1 MENQEKN
8 ANQSQEQ
15 TEKKVQGWKDVV
27 ITPDMP
33 LTAIVQFLNV
43 LNQRL
48 CTIEDNLNI
57 EMQNGEKLSI
67 TEIYKIQAE
76 QAEQEKNKANK
87 ASKEENKEDKEQKG
101 E

>member
-8 ANQSQEQ
+8 VNQPQEQ

-48 CTIEDNLNI
+48 CTIEDNLSV

-67 TEIYKIQAE
+67 TEIYRIQAE
-76 QAEQEKNKANK
+76 EEEKNK
-87 ASKEENKEDKEQKG
+87 ENKEQKG

>member
-8 ANQSQEQ
+8 VNQPQEQ

-48 CTIEDNLNI
+48 CTIEDNLSV

-67 TEIYKIQAE
+67 TEIYRIQAE
-76 QAEQEKNKANK
+76 QAEQEKNKED
-87 ASKEENKEDKEQKG
+87 KENKEQKG

>member
-8 ANQSQEQ
+8 VNQSQEQ

-48 CTIEDNLNI
+48 CTIEDNLSV

-67 TEIYKIQAE
+67 TEIYRIQAE
-76 QAEQEKNKANK
+76 QAEQEKNKEDT
-87 ASKEENKEDKEQKG
+87 KEKG

>member
-8 ANQSQEQ
+8 VNQSEEQ

-67 TEIYKIQAE
+67 TEIYRIQAE
-76 QAEQEKNKANK
+76 QAEQEKNK
-87 ASKEENKEDKEQKG
+87 EDKEQKG

>member
-1 MENQEKN
+1 MENQEKDV
-8 ANQSQEQ
+8 NQPQEQ
-15 TEKKVQGWKDVV
+15 AEKKVQGWKDVV

-48 CTIEDNLNI
+48 CTIEDNLTI

-67 TEIYKIQAE
+67 TEIYRI
-76 QAEQEKNKANK
+76 QAEQEKNK
-87 ASKEENKEDKEQKG
+87 ENKEDKEQKG

>member
-8 ANQSQEQ
+8 VNQPQEQ

-48 CTIEDNLNI
+48 CTIEDNLTV

-67 TEIYKIQAE
+67 TEIYRIQAE
-76 QAEQEKNKANK
+76 QAEQEKNKEDKEKN
-87 ASKEENKEDKEQKG
+87 KEEKEDKG

>member
-8 ANQSQEQ
+8 VNQPQEQTEQ

-48 CTIEDNLNI
+48 CTIEDNLTI

-67 TEIYKIQAE
+67 TEIYRIQSE
-76 QAEQEKNKANK
+76 QAEQEKNK
-87 ASKEENKEDKEQKG
+87 ENKEDKEQKG

>member
-8 ANQSQEQ
+8 VNQSQEQ

-48 CTIEDNLNI
+48 CTIEDNLNV

-67 TEIYKIQAE
+67 TEIYRIQAE
-76 QAEQEKNKANK
+76 QAEQEKNKE
-87 ASKEENKEDKEQKG
+87 SKENKEEKG

>member
-8 ANQSQEQ
+8 VNQSQEQ

-48 CTIEDNLNI
+48 CTIEDNLSV

-67 TEIYKIQAE
+67 TEIYRIQEE
-76 QAEQEKNKANK
+76 QAEQEKNK
-87 ASKEENKEDKEQKG
+87 ENKEDKEQKG

>member
-8 ANQSQEQ
+8 VNQSEEQ
-15 TEKKVQGWKDVV
+15 TEKKVQGWKDVI

-48 CTIEDNLNI
+48 CTIEDNLTI

-67 TEIYKIQAE
+67 TEIYRIQAE
-76 QAEQEKNKANK
+76 QEEQEKNK
-87 ASKEENKEDKEQKG
+87 ENKEDKEQKG

>member
-8 ANQSQEQ
+8 VNQSQEQ
-15 TEKKVQGWKDVV
+15 TDKKVQGWKDVV

-48 CTIEDNLNI
+48 CTIEDNLNV

-67 TEIYKIQAE
+67 TEIYRIQAE
-76 QAEQEKNKANK
+76 QAEQEKNK
-87 ASKEENKEDKEQKG
+87 EDKEQKG

>member
-8 ANQSQEQ
+8 VNQPQEQ

-48 CTIEDNLNI
+48 CTIEDNLTV

-67 TEIYKIQAE
+67 TEIYRIQAE
-76 QAEQEKNKANK
+76 QAEQEKNKE
-87 ASKEENKEDKEQKG
+87 SKENKEEKG

>member
-8 ANQSQEQ
+8 VNQPQEQ

-48 CTIEDNLNI
+48 CTIEDNLSV
-57 EMQNGEKLSI
+57 EMQNGERLSI
-67 TEIYKIQAE
+67 TEIYRIQAE
-76 QAEQEKNKANK
+76 QAEQEKNKEDKEKNK
-87 ASKEENKEDKEQKG
+87 ENKEDKG

>member
-8 ANQSQEQ
+8 VNQSQEQ

-48 CTIEDNLNI
+48 CTIEDNLSI

-67 TEIYKIQAE
+67 TEIYRIQAE
-76 QAEQEKNKANK
+76 QEEQA
-87 ASKEENKEDKEQKG
+87 KG

>member
-8 ANQSQEQ
+8 ISQPQEQ

-27 ITPDMP
+27 ITPDMT

-67 TEIYKIQAE
+67 TEIYRIQAE
-76 QAEQEKNKANK
+76 QAEQEKNK
-87 ASKEENKEDKEQKG
+87 ENKEDKEQKG

>member
-8 ANQSQEQ
+8 VNQPEEQ

-48 CTIEDNLNI
+48 CTIEDNLSV

-67 TEIYKIQAE
+67 TEIYRIQAE
-76 QAEQEKNKANK
+76 QAEQEKNK
-87 ASKEENKEDKEQKG
+87 ENKDDKEQKG

>member
-8 ANQSQEQ
+8 VNQSQEQ

-48 CTIEDNLNI
+48 CTIEDNLTV

-67 TEIYKIQAE
+67 TEIYRIQAE
-76 QAEQEKNKANK
+76 QAEEEEKNK
-87 ASKEENKEDKEQKG
+87 ENKEQKG

>member
-8 ANQSQEQ
+8 VNQPQEH

-33 LTAIVQFLNV
+33 LTALVQFFNV

-48 CTIEDNLNI
+48 CTIEDNLLV
-57 EMQNGEKLSI
+57 EMPNGEKLSI
-67 TEIYKIQAE
+67 TELYRIQAE
-76 QAEQEKNKANK
+76 E
-87 ASKEENKEDKEQKG
+87 EQKVQKVQQEQPKG

>member
-8 ANQSQEQ
+8 VNQSQEQ

-48 CTIEDNLNI
+48 CTIEDNLSV

-67 TEIYKIQAE
+67 TEIYRIQAE
-76 QAEQEKNKANK
+76 QAEQEKNKE
-87 ASKEENKEDKEQKG
+87 SKENKEEKG

>member
-8 ANQSQEQ
+8 VNQSQEQ

-48 CTIEDNLNI
+48 CTIEDNLSV

-67 TEIYKIQAE
+67 TEIYRIQTE
-76 QAEQEKNKANK
+76 QAEQEKNKE
-87 ASKEENKEDKEQKG
+87 SKENKEEKG

>member
-8 ANQSQEQ
+8 VNQPQEQ

-48 CTIEDNLNI
+48 CTIEDNLTV

-67 TEIYKIQAE
+67 TEIYRIQAE
-76 QAEQEKNKANK
+76 QAEQEKNKEDKEKNK
-87 ASKEENKEDKEQKG
+87 ENKEEKG

>member
-8 ANQSQEQ
+8 VNQSEEQ

-67 TEIYKIQAE
+67 TEIYRIQAE
-76 QAEQEKNKANK
+76 QAEQEKNKEDKENK
-87 ASKEENKEDKEQKG
+87 ENKEDKEQKG

>member
-8 ANQSQEQ
+8 VNQPEEQ

-48 CTIEDNLNI
+48 CTIEDNLNV

-67 TEIYKIQAE
+67 TEIYRIQAE
-76 QAEQEKNKANK
+76 QAEQEKNK
-87 ASKEENKEDKEQKG
+87 ENKEDKEQKG

>member
-1 MENQEKN
+1 MENQEKDV
-8 ANQSQEQ
+8 NQSQEQ

-48 CTIEDNLNI
+48 CTIEDNLSV

-67 TEIYKIQAE
+67 TEIYRIQAE
-76 QAEQEKNKANK
+76 QAEQEKNKE
-87 ASKEENKEDKEQKG
+87 SKESKENKEEKG

>member
-8 ANQSQEQ
+8 VNQAQEQ

-48 CTIEDNLNI
+48 CTIEDNLSV

-67 TEIYKIQAE
+67 TEIYRIQAE
-76 QAEQEKNKANK
+76 QAEQEKNKETK
-87 ASKEENKEDKEQKG
+87 ENKEDKG